1 MGYVFQGLAL
11 NIVQALLLL
20 AFAPLIAGIINKVK
34 AFLQK
39 RQGASVLQE
48 YFDLAK
54 WWKKPTILTPY
65 TSIIF
70 VVAPAVYFITS
81 FLAASMVPG
90 FLAGQISISDAFIF
104 VYILALGRFVA
115 ACMLPNFFGGRAG
128 FGDVFVFV
136 YIMALGRFFMAV
148 SSMDAATA
156 FGGMGGSRE
165 VYVSVLVEPA
175 VMLAILINS
184 LRYHSTTL
192 SGMVIDYD
200 GAYFTVSAAL
210 ACVAFFLVILA
221 ENSRLPVDNPDTH
234 LELTMIHEGMTLEY
248 SGPLL
253 TLIHLGSMLKVMVFL
268 TLFGALYLP
277 LAVPLAVKIL
287 FGAVLIGLVEILNN
301 KMRLFKVRVYM
312 GAAIVLL
319 LLAIIAE

>member
-90 FLAGQISISDAFIF
+90 FLAGQISISDAFLF
-104 VYILALGRFVA
+104 VYILALGRF
-115 ACMLPNFFGGRAG
+115 
-128 FGDVFVFV
+128 
-136 YIMALGRFFMAV
+136 FMCL

>member
-1 MGYVFQGLAL
+1 MGYILEGLGL
-11 NIVQALLLL
+11 NIVQALVLL

-48 YFDLAK
+48 YFDLRK
-54 WWKKPTILTPY
+54 WWKKPTILTPH
-65 TSIIF
+65 TSVIF
-70 VVAPAVYFITS
+70 ILAPVAYFVTS

-90 FLAGQISISDAFIF
+90 FLAGQVSISDAFVF
-104 VYILALGRFVA
+104 VYILALGRF
-115 ACMLPNFFGGRAG
+115 
-128 FGDVFVFV
+128 
-136 YIMALGRFFMAV
+136 FMTL
-148 SSMDAATA
+148 SSMDAATS

-165 VYVSVLVEPA
+165 IYISVLVEPA

-192 SGMVIDYD
+192 SSMVIDYD

-253 TLIHLGSMLKVMVFL
+253 TLIHLGSMLKIMVFL

-287 FGAVLIGLVEILNN
+287 FGAVLIGVVAILNN
-301 KMRLFKVRVYM
+301 KMRLFKVRVYL

>member
-20 AFAPLIAGIINKVK
+20 AFAPLIAGVINKVK

-65 TSIIF
+65 ASIIF

-81 FLAASMVPG
+81 FLAASMLPG

-104 VYILALGRFVA
+104 VYILALGRF
-115 ACMLPNFFGGRAG
+115 
-128 FGDVFVFV
+128 
-136 YIMALGRFFMAV
+136 FMCL

-253 TLIHLGSMLKVMVFL
+253 TLIHLGSMLKVIVFL

>member
-1 MGYVFQGLAL
+1 MSYILEGLGL
-11 NIVQALLLL
+11 NIVQALVLL

-48 YFDLAK
+48 YFDLRK
-54 WWKKPTILTPY
+54 WWKKPTILTPH
-65 TSIIF
+65 TSVIF
-70 VVAPAVYFITS
+70 ILAPVAYFVTS
-81 FLAASMVPG
+81 FLAASMVLG
-90 FLAGQISISDAFIF
+90 FLAGKVRISD
-104 VYILALGRFVA
+104 
-115 ACMLPNFFGGRAG
+115 
-128 FGDVFVFV
+128 DFVFV
-136 YIMALGRFFMAV
+136 YILVLGRFFMTLT
-148 SSMDAATA
+148 SMDAATS

-165 VYVSVLVEPA
+165 IYISVLVEPA

-192 SGMVIDYD
+192 SSMVIDYD

-253 TLIHLGSMLKVMVFL
+253 TLIHLGSMLKFMVFL

-287 FGAVLIGLVEILNN
+287 FGAVLIGIVEILNN
-301 KMRLFKVRVYM
+301 KMRLFKVRVYL

>member
-1 MGYVFQGLAL
+1 MGYVFEGLAL
-11 NIVQALLLL
+11 NLVQGLVLLV
-20 AFAPLIAGIINKVK
+20 FAPLIAGIINKVK

-48 YFDLAK
+48 YFDLYK
-54 WWKKPTILTPY
+54 WWRKPTLLTPH

-70 VVAPAVYFITS
+70 ILAPAAYFITS
-81 FLAASMVPG
+81 FLAAFMVPG

-104 VYILALGRFVA
+104 VYILALGRF
-115 ACMLPNFFGGRAG
+115 
-128 FGDVFVFV
+128 
-136 YIMALGRFFMAV
+136 FMTL
-148 SSMDAATA
+148 SSMDAATS

-165 VYVSVLVEPA
+165 IYISVLVEPA

-184 LRYHSTTL
+184 LRYHTTTL
-192 SGMVIDYD
+192 AGMVIDYD

-277 LAVPLAVKIL
+277 LAVPLAIKIVL
-287 FGAVLIGLVEILNN
+287 GAVLIGLVEILNN

-312 GAAIVLL
+312 GAAIMLL

>member
-81 FLAASMVPG
+81 FLAASMVSG

-104 VYILALGRFVA
+104 VYILALGRF
-115 ACMLPNFFGGRAG
+115 
-128 FGDVFVFV
+128 
-136 YIMALGRFFMAV
+136 FMCL

-248 SGPLL
+248 SGALL

>member
-39 RQGASVLQE
+39 RQGASILQE

-104 VYILALGRFVA
+104 VYILALGRF
-115 ACMLPNFFGGRAG
+115 
-128 FGDVFVFV
+128 
-136 YIMALGRFFMAV
+136 FMCL

-253 TLIHLGSMLKVMVFL
+253 TLIHLGSMLKIMVFL

>member
-1 MGYVFQGLAL
+1 MGYIFQGLAL
-11 NIVQALLLL
+11 NLVQALLLL
-20 AFAPLIAGIINKVK
+20 AFAPLVAGIINKVK

-39 RQGASVLQE
+39 RQGASILQE

-70 VVAPAVYFITS
+70 VVAPAVYFIAS

-104 VYILALGRFVA
+104 VYILALGRF
-115 ACMLPNFFGGRAG
+115 
-128 FGDVFVFV
+128 
-136 YIMALGRFFMAV
+136 FMCL

-184 LRYHSTTL
+184 MRYHTTTL

-253 TLIHLGSMLKVMVFL
+253 TLIHLGSMLKIMVFL

-277 LAVPLAVKIL
+277 FSMPLALKIF
-287 FGAVLIGLVEILNN
+287 FGAVLIGIVEILNN

>member
-1 MGYVFQGLAL
+1 MGYILEGLGL
-11 NIVQALLLL
+11 NIVQALVLL

-48 YFDLAK
+48 YFDLRK
-54 WWKKPTILTPY
+54 WWKKPTILTPH
-65 TSIIF
+65 TSVIF
-70 VVAPAVYFITS
+70 ILAPVAYFVTS

-90 FLAGQISISDAFIF
+90 FLAGQVSISDAFVF
-104 VYILALGRFVA
+104 VYILALGRF
-115 ACMLPNFFGGRAG
+115 
-128 FGDVFVFV
+128 
-136 YIMALGRFFMAV
+136 FMTL
-148 SSMDAATA
+148 SSMDAATS

-165 VYVSVLVEPA
+165 IYISVLVEPA

-184 LRYHSTTL
+184 LRYHSITL
-192 SGMVIDYD
+192 SSMVIDYD

-253 TLIHLGSMLKVMVFL
+253 TLIHLGSMLKIMVFL

-287 FGAVLIGLVEILNN
+287 FGAVLIGIVEILNN
-301 KMRLFKVRVYM
+301 KMRLFKVRVYL

>member
-1 MGYVFQGLAL
+1 MGYILEGLGL
-11 NIVQALLLL
+11 NIVQALVLL

-48 YFDLAK
+48 YFDLRK
-54 WWKKPTILTPY
+54 WWKKPTILTPH
-65 TSIIF
+65 TSVIF
-70 VVAPAVYFITS
+70 ILAPVAYFVTS

-90 FLAGQISISDAFIF
+90 FLAGQVSISDAFVF
-104 VYILALGRFVA
+104 VYIL
-115 ACMLPNFFGGRAG
+115 
-128 FGDVFVFV
+128 
-136 YIMALGRFFMAV
+136 ALGRFFMAV
-148 SSMDAATA
+148 SSMDAATS

-165 VYVSVLVEPA
+165 IYISVLVEPA

-192 SGMVIDYD
+192 SSMVIDYD

-253 TLIHLGSMLKVMVFL
+253 TLIHLGSMLKIMVFL

-287 FGAVLIGLVEILNN
+287 FGAVLIGVVEILNN
-301 KMRLFKVRVYM
+301 KMRLFKVRVYL

>member
-70 VVAPAVYFITS
+70 IVAPAVYFITS

-104 VYILALGRFVA
+104 VYILALGRF
-115 ACMLPNFFGGRAG
+115 
-128 FGDVFVFV
+128 
-136 YIMALGRFFMAV
+136 FMCL

-184 LRYHSTTL
+184 LRYHTTTL

>member
-1 MGYVFQGLAL
+1 MGYILEGLGL
-11 NIVQALLLL
+11 NMVQALILLC
-20 AFAPLIAGIINKVK
+20 FAPLIAGIINKVK

-39 RQGASVLQE
+39 RQGASIVQE
-48 YFDLAK
+48 YFDLHK
-54 WWKKPTILTPY
+54 WWQKPTILTPH

-70 VVAPAVYFITS
+70 LLAPVAYFVTS

-90 FLAGQISISDAFIF
+90 FLAGQVSISDAFVF
-104 VYILALGRFVA
+104 VYILALGRF
-115 ACMLPNFFGGRAG
+115 F
-128 FGDVFVFV
+128 
-136 YIMALGRFFMAV
+136 MAL

-165 VYVSVLVEPA
+165 IYISVLVEPA

-184 LRYHSTTL
+184 MRYHSTTL

-253 TLIHLGSMLKVMVFL
+253 TLIHLGSMLKIMVFL

-287 FGAVLIGLVEILNN
+287 FGAVLIGVVEILNN
-301 KMRLFKVRVYM
+301 KMRLFKVRIYL
-312 GAAIVLL
+312 GAAVVLL

>member
-1 MGYVFQGLAL
+1 MDYIVQSMGL
-11 NIVQALLLL
+11 NILQALVLL

-48 YFDLAK
+48 YYDLAK
-54 WWKKPTILTPY
+54 WWKKPTLLTPY
-65 TSIIF
+65 TGVIF
-70 VVAPAVYFITS
+70 ILAPCVYFVTS

-90 FLAGQISISDAFIF
+90 FLNGQLTVGDAFI
-104 VYILALGRFVA
+104 
-115 ACMLPNFFGGRAG
+115 
-128 FGDVFVFV
+128 FV
-136 YIMALGRFFMAV
+136 YIMALGRFFMTL
-148 SSMDAATA
+148 SSMDSATA

-165 VYVSVLVEPA
+165 IYISVLVEPA

-184 LRYHSTTL
+184 MRYHSTTL
-192 SGMVIDYD
+192 SSMVIDYD

-253 TLIHLGSMLKVMVFL
+253 TMIHLGSMLKVMVFL

-277 LAVPLAVKIL
+277 LAVPLALKIL
-287 FGAVLIGLVEILNN
+287 FGAVLIGVVEILNN
-301 KMRLFKVRVYM
+301 KMRLFKVRVYL

>member
-104 VYILALGRFVA
+104 VYILALGRF
-115 ACMLPNFFGGRAG
+115 
-128 FGDVFVFV
+128 
-136 YIMALGRFFMAV
+136 FMCL

-253 TLIHLGSMLKVMVFL
+253 TLIHLGSILKVMVFL

>member
-1 MGYVFQGLAL
+1 MGYILEGLGL
-11 NIVQALLLL
+11 NIVQALVLL

-48 YFDLAK
+48 YFDLRK
-54 WWKKPTILTPY
+54 WWKKPTILTPH
-65 TSIIF
+65 TSVIF
-70 VVAPAVYFITS
+70 ILAPVAYFVTS

-90 FLAGQISISDAFIF
+90 YLAGQVSISDAFVF
-104 VYILALGRFVA
+104 VYILALGRF
-115 ACMLPNFFGGRAG
+115 
-128 FGDVFVFV
+128 
-136 YIMALGRFFMAV
+136 FMTL
-148 SSMDAATA
+148 SSMDAATS

-165 VYVSVLVEPA
+165 IYISVLVEPA

-192 SGMVIDYD
+192 SSMVIDYD

-234 LELTMIHEGMTLEY
+234 LELTMIHEGMTLE
-248 SGPLL
+248 
-253 TLIHLGSMLKVMVFL
+253 
-268 TLFGALYLP
+268 
-277 LAVPLAVKIL
+277 
-287 FGAVLIGLVEILNN
+287 
-301 KMRLFKVRVYM
+301 
-312 GAAIVLL
+312 
-319 LLAIIAE
+319 

>member
-48 YFDLAK
+48 YFDLVK

-104 VYILALGRFVA
+104 VYILALGRF
-115 ACMLPNFFGGRAG
+115 
-128 FGDVFVFV
+128 
-136 YIMALGRFFMAV
+136 FMCL

>member
-1 MGYVFQGLAL
+1 MGYVLEGLGL
-11 NIVQALLLL
+11 NMVQALVLL
-20 AFAPLIAGIINKVK
+20 AFAPLVAGIINKVK

-39 RQGASVLQE
+39 RQGASVVQE
-48 YFDLAK
+48 YFDLHK
-54 WWKKPTILTPY
+54 WWKKPAILTPH
-65 TSIIF
+65 TSVFFIL
-70 VVAPAVYFITS
+70 APVVYFVTS
-81 FLAASMVPG
+81 FLAASMAPG
-90 FLAGQISISDAFIF
+90 FLAGQVSVSDAFIF
-104 VYILALGRFVA
+104 VYILALGRF
-115 ACMLPNFFGGRAG
+115 
-128 FGDVFVFV
+128 
-136 YIMALGRFFMAV
+136 FMTL
-148 SSMDAATA
+148 SSLDAATA

-165 VYVSVLVEPA
+165 IYISVLVEPA

-184 LRYHSTTL
+184 MRYHSTTL

-210 ACVAFFLVILA
+210 ACIAFFLVILA

-253 TLIHLGSMLKVMVFL
+253 TLIHLGSMLKIMVFL

-277 LAVPLAVKIL
+277 LPAPLAVKIL
-287 FGAVLIGLVEILNN
+287 LGAVLIAIVEILNN
-301 KMRLFKVRVYM
+301 KMRLFKVRVYL
-312 GAAIVLL
+312 GAAVVLL

>member
-70 VVAPAVYFITS
+70 LVAPAVYFITS

-104 VYILALGRFVA
+104 VYILALGRF
-115 ACMLPNFFGGRAG
+115 
-128 FGDVFVFV
+128 
-136 YIMALGRFFMAV
+136 FMCL

>member
-48 YFDLAK
+48 YFDWAK

-104 VYILALGRFVA
+104 VYILALGRF
-115 ACMLPNFFGGRAG
+115 
-128 FGDVFVFV
+128 
-136 YIMALGRFFMAV
+136 FMCL

-234 LELTMIHEGMTLEY
+234 LELTMIHEGMILEY

>member
-1 MGYVFQGLAL
+1 MGYILEGLGL
-11 NIVQALLLL
+11 NIVQALVLL

-48 YFDLAK
+48 YFDLRK
-54 WWKKPTILTPY
+54 WWKKPTILTPH
-65 TSIIF
+65 TSVIF
-70 VVAPAVYFITS
+70 VLAPVAYFVTS

-90 FLAGQISISDAFIF
+90 FLAGQVSISDAFVF
-104 VYILALGRFVA
+104 VYILALGRF
-115 ACMLPNFFGGRAG
+115 
-128 FGDVFVFV
+128 
-136 YIMALGRFFMAV
+136 FMTL
-148 SSMDAATA
+148 SSMDAATS

-165 VYVSVLVEPA
+165 IYISVLVEPA

-184 LRYHSTTL
+184 MRYHSTTL
-192 SGMVIDYD
+192 SSMVIDYD

-253 TLIHLGSMLKVMVFL
+253 TLIHLGSMLKIMVFL

-287 FGAVLIGLVEILNN
+287 FGAVLIGIVEILNN
-301 KMRLFKVRVYM
+301 KMRLFKVRVYL

>member
-1 MGYVFQGLAL
+1 MGYILEGLGL
-11 NIVQALLLL
+11 NIVQALVLL

-48 YFDLAK
+48 YFDLRK
-54 WWKKPTILTPY
+54 WWKKPTILTPH
-65 TSIIF
+65 TSVIF
-70 VVAPAVYFITS
+70 ILAPVAYFVTS

-90 FLAGQISISDAFIF
+90 FLAGQVSISDAFVF
-104 VYILALGRFVA
+104 VYILALGRF
-115 ACMLPNFFGGRAG
+115 
-128 FGDVFVFV
+128 
-136 YIMALGRFFMAV
+136 FMTL
-148 SSMDAATA
+148 SSMDAATS

-165 VYVSVLVEPA
+165 IYISVLVEPA

-192 SGMVIDYD
+192 SSMVIDYD

-248 SGPLL
+248 SGLLL
-253 TLIHLGSMLKVMVFL
+253 TLIHLGSMLKIMVFL

-287 FGAVLIGLVEILNN
+287 FGAVLIGVVEILNN
-301 KMRLFKVRVYM
+301 KMRLFKVRVYL

>member
-1 MGYVFQGLAL
+1 MGYILEGLGL
-11 NIVQALLLL
+11 NIVQALVLL

-48 YFDLAK
+48 YFDLRK
-54 WWKKPTILTPY
+54 WWKKPTILTPH
-65 TSIIF
+65 TSVIF
-70 VVAPAVYFITS
+70 ILAPVAYFVTS

-90 FLAGQISISDAFIF
+90 FLAGQVSISDAFVF
-104 VYILALGRFVA
+104 VYILALGRF
-115 ACMLPNFFGGRAG
+115 
-128 FGDVFVFV
+128 
-136 YIMALGRFFMAV
+136 FMTL
-148 SSMDAATA
+148 SSMDAATS

-165 VYVSVLVEPA
+165 IYISVLVEPA

-184 LRYHSTTL
+184 MRYHSTTL
-192 SGMVIDYD
+192 SSMVIDYD

-253 TLIHLGSMLKVMVFL
+253 TLIHLGSMLKIMVFL

-277 LAVPLAVKIL
+277 LAVPLAAKIL
-287 FGAVLIGLVEILNN
+287 FGAVLIGVVEILNN
-301 KMRLFKVRVYM
+301 KMRLFKVRVYL

>member
-1 MGYVFQGLAL
+1 MGYILEGLGL
-11 NIVQALLLL
+11 NIVQALVLL

-48 YFDLAK
+48 YFDLRK
-54 WWKKPTILTPY
+54 WWKKPTILTPH
-65 TSIIF
+65 TSVIF
-70 VVAPAVYFITS
+70 ILAPVAYFVTS

-90 FLAGQISISDAFIF
+90 FLAGQASISDAFVF
-104 VYILALGRFVA
+104 VYILALGRF
-115 ACMLPNFFGGRAG
+115 
-128 FGDVFVFV
+128 
-136 YIMALGRFFMAV
+136 FMTL
-148 SSMDAATA
+148 SSMDAATS

-165 VYVSVLVEPA
+165 IYISVLVEPA

-192 SGMVIDYD
+192 SSMVIDYD

-253 TLIHLGSMLKVMVFL
+253 TLIHLGSMLKIMVFL

-287 FGAVLIGLVEILNN
+287 FGAVLIGIVEILNN
-301 KMRLFKVRVYM
+301 KMRLFKVRVYL

>member
-39 RQGASVLQE
+39 RQGASILQE

-104 VYILALGRFVA
+104 VYILALGRF
-115 ACMLPNFFGGRAG
+115 
-128 FGDVFVFV
+128 
-136 YIMALGRFFMAV
+136 FMCL

-184 LRYHSTTL
+184 LRYHTTTL

-221 ENSRLPVDNPDTH
+221 ENSRLPMDNPDTH

>member
-20 AFAPLIAGIINKVK
+20 AFAPLIAGVINKVK

-104 VYILALGRFVA
+104 VYILALGRF
-115 ACMLPNFFGGRAG
+115 
-128 FGDVFVFV
+128 
-136 YIMALGRFFMAV
+136 FMCL

-165 VYVSVLVEPA
+165 VCVSVLVEPA

>member
-20 AFAPLIAGIINKVK
+20 AFAPLIAGVINKVK

-81 FLAASMVPG
+81 FLAASMLPG

-104 VYILALGRFVA
+104 VYILALGRF
-115 ACMLPNFFGGRAG
+115 
-128 FGDVFVFV
+128 
-136 YIMALGRFFMAV
+136 FMCL

-200 GAYFTVSAAL
+200 GAYFTLSAAL

>member
-70 VVAPAVYFITS
+70 VVAPVVYFITS

-104 VYILALGRFVA
+104 VYILALGRF
-115 ACMLPNFFGGRAG
+115 
-128 FGDVFVFV
+128 
-136 YIMALGRFFMAV
+136 FMCL

>member
-1 MGYVFQGLAL
+1 MGYILEGLGL
-11 NIVQALLLL
+11 NIVQALVLL

-48 YFDLAK
+48 YFDLRK
-54 WWKKPTILTPY
+54 WWKKPTILTPN
-65 TSIIF
+65 TSVIF
-70 VVAPAVYFITS
+70 ILAPVAYFVTS

-90 FLAGQISISDAFIF
+90 FLAGQVSISDAFVF
-104 VYILALGRFVA
+104 VYILALGRF
-115 ACMLPNFFGGRAG
+115 
-128 FGDVFVFV
+128 
-136 YIMALGRFFMAV
+136 FMTL
-148 SSMDAATA
+148 SSMDAATS

-165 VYVSVLVEPA
+165 IYISVLVEPA

-192 SGMVIDYD
+192 SSMVIDYD

-253 TLIHLGSMLKVMVFL
+253 TLIHLGSMLKIMVFL

-287 FGAVLIGLVEILNN
+287 FGAVLIGVVEILNN
-301 KMRLFKVRVYM
+301 KMRLFKVRVYL

>member
-104 VYILALGRFVA
+104 VYILALGRF
-115 ACMLPNFFGGRAG
+115 
-128 FGDVFVFV
+128 
-136 YIMALGRFFMAV
+136 FMCL

-287 FGAVLIGLVEILNN
+287 FGAVLIGLVEILDN

>member
-54 WWKKPTILTPY
+54 WRKKPTILTPY

-104 VYILALGRFVA
+104 VYILALGRF
-115 ACMLPNFFGGRAG
+115 
-128 FGDVFVFV
+128 
-136 YIMALGRFFMAV
+136 FMCL

>member
-70 VVAPAVYFITS
+70 VVAPDVYFITS

-104 VYILALGRFVA
+104 VYILALGRF
-115 ACMLPNFFGGRAG
+115 
-128 FGDVFVFV
+128 
-136 YIMALGRFFMAV
+136 FMCL